1 MSLNSQSLLV
11 DPTKTAATA
20 THNLIDESRPSDVSG
35 RDGDGDGVRAGA
47 PGGPSRN
54 MSSSSSPP
62 ASDKRQA
69 FRQRIGIPDDGT
81 KPPHIDLQRRSTKRK
96 RRQPRRPSTPPDTTL
111 AGHTLSAHIE
121 KAYRAQTRYYFLVAS
136 ASHGMLWLQIGIGAT
151 VTAIG
156 TTNSNAARIA
166 ITVLGAINTVL
177 AGMLTFLKSRNQ
189 PNRALQFRN
198 GLRDVYEDLW
208 QVDSETGRPDFDI
221 DKKVDYLWG
230 KYKEVIADSE
240 ANYPDLWVSLSN
252 AGKSPSQTQKQNGSR
267 KGSTAS
273 GTPPPPGSGHSL
285 EVRAPLL
292 SSTVP

>member
-1 MSLNSQSLLV
+1 MSLNSQSLLA
-11 DPTKTAATA
+11 DPSKSAATA
-20 THNLIDESRPSDVSG
+20 THTQVDDARPSDVSG
-35 RDGDGDGVRAGA
+35 RDGEGAGVGAGT
-47 PGGPSRN
+47 PRN
-54 MSSSSSPP
+54 MSSSSTPP
-62 ASDKRQA
+62 TSNKREE
-69 FRQRIGIPDDGT
+69 FRKRVGIPDDGT
-81 KPPHIDLQRRSTKRK
+81 KTPHIDLERRRK
-96 RRQPRRPSTPPDTTL
+96 KNHLPRSPSPSTLPPDTTITT
-111 AGHTLSAHIE
+111 AHTLSAHLE
-121 KAYRAQTRYYFLVAS
+121 KAYRVQTRYYYLVAS

-156 TTNSNAARIA
+156 STNSNAARIA

-208 QVDSETGRPDFDI
+208 QVDAETCRSDFDV

-230 KYKEVIADSE
+230 KYKEVVADSE

-252 AGKSPSQTQKQNGSR
+252 SKSGKSQSQSQPQNGSR

-273 GTPPPPGSGHSL
+273 SGATTPPPSL

-292 SSTVP
+292 ANTVP